1 MEWHLIEVEKE
12 RWTECL
18 VGRVELVDKIAWMD
32 MVVADMAV
40 GGRELCHG
48 SGGNCWDIQL
58 DGGFGGGCD
67 HILPVM

>member
-1 MEWHLIEVEKE
+1 MFWWPRCSQVGKVDSILEWHLIEVEKE

-48 SGGNCWDIQL
+48 SGGNC
-58 DGGFGGGCD
+58 
-67 HILPVM
+67 

>member
-1 MEWHLIEVEKE
+1 MDSILEWHLIEVEKE

-48 SGGNCWDIQL
+48 SGGNC
-58 DGGFGGGCD
+58 
-67 HILPVM
+67 